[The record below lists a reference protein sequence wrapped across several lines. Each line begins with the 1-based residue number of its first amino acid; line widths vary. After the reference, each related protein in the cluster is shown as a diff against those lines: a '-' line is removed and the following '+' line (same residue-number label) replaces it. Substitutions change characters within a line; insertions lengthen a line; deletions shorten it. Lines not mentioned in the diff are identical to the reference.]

1 MNETLQTSVTRS
13 FDFGIVCA
21 KPSGVTMAAMSQTSG
36 LCQGFAPEGLHD
48 PPICFRSES
57 VLHPH
62 LAVTSTFFW
71 TVMGM
76 ERARRIGG
84 KKGNIGQ

>member
-21 KPSGVTMAAMSQTSG
+21 KPSGVTMAAMLRTSG
-36 LCQGFAPEGLHD
+36 FGQGFAPGGLHDLQD

-57 VLHPH
+57 
-62 LAVTSTFFW
+62 A
-71 TVMGM
+71 
-76 ERARRIGG
+76 A
-84 KKGNIGQ
+84 Q